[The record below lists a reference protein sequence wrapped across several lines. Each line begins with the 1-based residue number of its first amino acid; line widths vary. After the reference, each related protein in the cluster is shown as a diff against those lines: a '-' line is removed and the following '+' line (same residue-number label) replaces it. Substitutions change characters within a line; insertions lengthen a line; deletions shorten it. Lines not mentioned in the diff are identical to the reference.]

1 MNQIQRRPTANL
13 PLSLQSKAGEAL
25 SPDTSKVPTYDEV
38 LSGSSTVINGFEIPQ
53 FTIDKAREGD
63 QKAQRYI
70 LSEIDSAKMAPV
82 QPPIAFTKIT
92 DEGIETNLPDN
103 LSDSQ
108 KETVEDYVENRKRL
122 FSFLDPKIK
131 DSRVRDLIIDYY
143 RTGEFF
149 SETAAQLAETP
160 RFMANVPNYLQV
172 LGMHVAP
179 AAFESMSGDVTWEEA
194 WAKRQPLVAEA
205 FAKYRS
211 KLDEFG
217 ISATYDDA
225 MNDRF
230 KEKFIEK
237 YGQEVY
243 EDTYNPEIEG
253 MGRLE
258 LPMIPPGVGEEMLDF
273 GFGELTTAEQ
283 GLAFLALNAP
293 ISGAFGLV
301 HLQKGKKQLSA
312 YEAAAKTDRKVA
324 LIDPITFTRNKQI
337 QEKTNTFTRS
347 WRKMTAAIG
356 ATLNNRGPIGAAQT
370 NQIARKNIKDLD
382 AAIDEKTKLLAT
394 KKGNDAIV
402 LRGDIDRLQARR
414 NRLIYNGASN
424 PYMFNLFVDESVIAI
439 GQTAGYNLLPGFLGV
454 EPETGGML
462 GALGFAFG
470 GRPAINKF
478 VGGPVRLVSKIPLI
492 NSISSNVGEF
502 IENISGLPKGLLVN
516 RDVAEMEAS
525 LGRRLSRQELGSVK
539 FLDKMMKQLDPQQ
552 QEMVYKSIDNYIE
565 LKDRIL
571 SRFPEGEARE
581 EADRV
586 FQLSFA
592 HISGLAPLQALEFN
606 ALKNVKGQELSDAV
620 QFQMQSENALEQASL
635 AINRLQELVKTTGVD
650 PENSKYI
657 AGWVKSF
664 QEAADIERMNIANR
678 KVQYMEALRSY
689 KTNMLSNPNV
699 EIDADIVNR
708 LAEMEIALSPNAA
721 IDIKAKREIILK
733 NAAEVSLALNERA
746 EAIKGLRGTTEHR
759 RQLGILQED
768 IYDAHMSSIYALAR
782 NAYTKADEVIGDR
795 DIDIRSAVNAL
806 VQSQDDID
814 SKSLRGLF
822 SAQAEFLSGRS
833 GRMAFN
839 AFNDMAERSLRKN
852 MELDDEDLSELV
864 EWVTTPRLAD
874 GKANP
879 DFLGDQ
885 VSFVDMALH
894 FSAKEGSGFAPFVAK
909 PFEVDEVRRHFA
921 KKAASIQDD
930 KMAKPYRDAAN
941 LFDDAL
947 RADPEVFAEVQLA
960 RDTYRD
966 LIFDPVRMSSKGDK
980 IVNARSGPEFV
991 TRTPGGR
998 RSPYKLGSEPETWHK
1013 DLAVAIDNAMND
1025 KAFASDKLRNMM
1037 DDLVRFWGD
1046 RDEAGNIVFDL
1057 TTERG
1062 RAKFENVQNLIRANL
1077 HEYWGAAK
1085 EKGLRDAVRSDI
1097 LNNDLPSG
1105 TYNFDAAVN
1114 FLDRV
1119 NPNIQVMVKE
1129 GDGPAV
1135 QRPLVDLT
1143 QVIAQE
1149 QDIVDLMAVSKN
1161 LRQQYKEFT
1170 DEINGVVGDMGTIAA
1185 EAVGLRKRTVQQ
1197 FEQLSG
1203 ETDPLRFYE
1212 KYVLNNDVSLMQG
1225 LKAEFVDTMVSS
1237 GMSQADAL
1245 EEFNTGMRYMLT
1257 NGLLA
1262 RAGKQANDKITF
1274 KALDGKKRTVETL
1287 TDAASLHADLDNPNV
1302 TAILEE
1308 FMDEDHISFMQ
1319 DISEYMMYASG
1330 AAATQFAPKGQIRG
1344 ISPNEVISRAFNIA
1358 RGMVSPT
1365 YVAAEFAVRVMS
1377 HNEINALTLAA
1388 SNKEAAGILR
1398 KVLETPGEVTQDDIQ
1413 RFTVLAKSFLARS
1426 IYESGDKAPEF
1437 VPQDA
1442 ILAAQQDVQREQQLQ
1457 FEVETIARDKLK

>member
-1 MNQIQRRPTANL
+1 MNQIQRTPKANL
-13 PLSLQSKAGEAL
+13 PLSLQSKAVESL
-25 SPDTSKVPTYDEV
+25 SPDTSKIPTYDEV

-53 FTIDKAREGD
+53 FTIDKARQGD

-70 LSEIDSAKMAPV
+70 LGEIDSAKMAPV
-82 QPPIAFTKIT
+82 QSPIAFTKVT
-92 DEGIETNLPDN
+92 DEGIKTNLPDN

-108 KETVEDYVENRKRL
+108 KETAEDYVENRKRL

-205 FAKYRS
+205 FANYRS
-211 KLDEFG
+211 GLDFFG
-217 ISATYDDA
+217 VSATYDDA

-237 YGQEVY
+237 YGQEAY

-258 LPMIPPGVGEEMLDF
+258 LPMIPPGVGEQMLDF
-273 GFGELTTAEQ
+273 GFGELTTGEQ
-283 GLAFLALNAP
+283 GLAFLSLNAP
-293 ISGAFGLV
+293 ISGAFALV
-301 HLQKGKKQLSA
+301 HLQKGKKQLGV
-312 YEAAAKTDRKVA
+312 YENAAKTDRKVA
-324 LIDPITFTRNKQI
+324 LVDPVTFTRNREI
-337 QEKTNTFTRS
+337 QEKTNTFTKS

-356 ATLNNRGPIGAAQT
+356 ASLNNRGPIGAAQT
-370 NQIARKNIKDLD
+370 NQTARQNIKDLD
-382 AAIDEKTKLLAT
+382 AAIEKKTRELAT
-394 KKGNDAIV
+394 KTKPHQANDAIV
-402 LRGDIDRLQARR
+402 LRGELDRLQSRR

-424 PYMFNLFVDESVIAI
+424 PFMFNLFIDESVIAI

-454 EPETGGML
+454 ESDTGGMI

-478 VGGPVRLVSKIPLI
+478 VGGPARFVSRIPLV
-492 NSISSNVGEF
+492 NSIGSNIGEF
-502 IENISGLPKGLLVN
+502 LENVAGLPKGLLAN

-539 FLDKMMKQLDPQQ
+539 LLDKMMKQLDPQQ
-552 QEMVYKSIDNYIE
+552 QELVYKSIDNYIE

-571 SRFPEGEARE
+571 SCSQKEKHGKKPI
-581 EADRV
+581 V

-606 ALKNVKGQELSDAV
+606 ALKSVRGQELSDAV

-635 AINRLQELVKTTGVD
+635 AINRLKELSMAAGVD
-650 PENSKYI
+650 PDDMFI
-657 AGWVKSF
+657 AGWVKNF
-664 QEAADIERMNIANR
+664 EAAADAERMNIANR

-689 KTNMLSNPNV
+689 KANMLSNPSV
-699 EIDADIVNR
+699 DIDDDIVNR

-721 IDIKAKREIILK
+721 MDIKAKREIILK

-746 EAIKGLRGTTEHR
+746 EAIKGLRGTAEHR

-795 DIDIRSAVNAL
+795 DIDIRSAINAL
-806 VQSQDDID
+806 VQSQGDID

-852 MELDDEDLSELV
+852 MGLDDEDLSELV

-874 GKANP
+874 GTANP

-966 LIFDPVRMSSKGDK
+966 LIFDPIRMSSKGDQ
-980 IVNARSGPEFV
+980 IISARSGPEFV

-998 RSPYKLGSEPETWHK
+998 RAPYKLGSEPETWHK

-1085 EKGLRDAVRSDI
+1085 EKGLRDAVR
-1097 LNNDLPSG
+1097 
-1105 TYNFDAAVN
+1105 
-1114 FLDRV
+1114 
-1119 NPNIQVMVKE
+1119 
-1129 GDGPAV
+1129 
-1135 QRPLVDLT
+1135 
-1143 QVIAQE
+1143 
-1149 QDIVDLMAVSKN
+1149 
-1161 LRQQYKEFT
+1161 
-1170 DEINGVVGDMGTIAA
+1170 
-1185 EAVGLRKRTVQQ
+1185 
-1197 FEQLSG
+1197 
-1203 ETDPLRFYE
+1203 
-1212 KYVLNNDVSLMQG
+1212 
-1225 LKAEFVDTMVSS
+1225 
-1237 GMSQADAL
+1237 
-1245 EEFNTGMRYMLT
+1245 
-1257 NGLLA
+1257 
-1262 RAGKQANDKITF
+1262 
-1274 KALDGKKRTVETL
+1274 
-1287 TDAASLHADLDNPNV
+1287 ADL
-1302 TAILEE
+1302 
-1308 FMDEDHISFMQ
+1308 
-1319 DISEYMMYASG
+1319 
-1330 AAATQFAPKGQIRG
+1330 
-1344 ISPNEVISRAFNIA
+1344 
-1358 RGMVSPT
+1358 
-1365 YVAAEFAVRVMS
+1365 
-1377 HNEINALTLAA
+1377 
-1388 SNKEAAGILR
+1388 
-1398 KVLETPGEVTQDDIQ
+1398 
-1413 RFTVLAKSFLARS
+1413 
-1426 IYESGDKAPEF
+1426 
-1437 VPQDA
+1437 
-1442 ILAAQQDVQREQQLQ
+1442 
-1457 FEVETIARDKLK
+1457 